1 MTEVKDVKFSTQK
14 MKEDIKENE
23 EVFVPDMC
31 HLQIE
36 KDEIDEYR
44 NRISSIYYDA
54 AYLKIN
60 ATHWLSNLSDK
71 LEGYHTVEVTLLR
84 EKERLLREKERLEEK
99 EQELKA
105 QKDELFLKEKNIR
118 TADAATCVNINKL
131 INKTEDILGELK
143 DEKEKMKLF
152 EGDMYTGDN
161 KEECDGNKEECD
173 VGEVSK
179 KQKVLTIVVMVIFL
193 GLLGFVLC
201 VK

>member
-1 MTEVKDVKFSTQK
+1 MNKEETKDVKFSTQK

-71 LEGYHTVEVTLLR
+71 LEGYHTVEVMLLR
-84 EKERLLREKERLEEK
+84 EKDRLVEK

-105 QKDELFLKEKNIR
+105 QEDELFLKEKNIR
-118 TADAATCVNINKL
+118 TADAAMCANINKL

-152 EGDMYTGDN
+152 EGNMYTGN

-173 VGEVSK
+173 VGEISER
-179 KQKVLTIVVMVIFL
+179 QKVLIIVVMVIFL

-201 VK
+201 IK

>member
-1 MTEVKDVKFSTQK
+1 MNKEEVKDVKFSTQK

-84 EKERLLREKERLEEK
+84 EKERLLREKEKLEEK

-152 EGDMYTGDN
+152 EGNMYTNEKEEDN
-161 KEECDGNKEECD
+161 KEKCD

-179 KQKVLTIVVMVIFL
+179 KQRVLTIVVIVVFL